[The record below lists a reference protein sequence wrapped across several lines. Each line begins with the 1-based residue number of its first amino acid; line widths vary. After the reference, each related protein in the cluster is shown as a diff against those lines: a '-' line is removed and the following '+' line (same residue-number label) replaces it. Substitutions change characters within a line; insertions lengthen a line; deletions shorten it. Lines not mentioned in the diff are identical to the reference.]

1 MGPGWGAFKSY
12 YSNVKQ
18 TVLVQMQVLIRNV
31 AYGFSVA
38 HGLKW
43 RIDITAFALILRSSQ
58 YMEEL
63 ESHLHKFLIFVALL
77 TSA

>member
-1 MGPGWGAFKSY
+1 
-12 YSNVKQ
+12 
-18 TVLVQMQVLIRNV
+18 MQVLIRNV